1 MAAGKPCK
9 ITLSPSASARLNT
22 SASSTASAYLS
33 DPGRSFPDRLGDAT
47 APAVFVGQQFYRLRH
62 GHALPGNVGF
72 HFITAVFRL
81 VSAHIYNSFPF
92 LDSLCGIMD
101 VLDGSTRLPQSVVLC
116 QKQICW
122 DSCLRTPVHKGHL
135 SFLLF
140 RLTFCGSVK
149 DHSERRTAFA
159 VRCIAECYGQR
170 HKNSG
175 FFVVLTWFENSCGF
189 LPLFPNVVPAQESHP
204 GVSSPLVRWMRHFTG
219 GHIPF
224 GRSFDFQGS
233 GVATRTV

>member
-1 MAAGKPCK
+1 MVLAFSTSFFPLDKIVMYAASCNSSTSFSLTGTGIIAYFLLNFNRVRRTDMAAGKPCK

-101 VLDGSTRLPQSVVLC
+101 VLDGSTHLPQSVDL
-116 QKQICW
+116 
-122 DSCLRTPVHKGHL
+122 
-135 SFLLF
+135 
-140 RLTFCGSVK
+140 
-149 DHSERRTAFA
+149 
-159 VRCIAECYGQR
+159 
-170 HKNSG
+170 
-175 FFVVLTWFENSCGF
+175 
-189 LPLFPNVVPAQESHP
+189 
-204 GVSSPLVRWMRHFTG
+204 
-219 GHIPF
+219 
-224 GRSFDFQGS
+224 
-233 GVATRTV
+233 